1 VRVEKAKRDVN
12 YRYDW
17 SARSAFDTIDTI
29 REYFLNHRNIQNF
42 LRINGFL
49 ATDAE
54 VIAIIRRLD
63 SDGDSRVAFE
73 EFAEALRPAVPV
85 PSPVPVSSA
94 SNAYE
99 ESKRSSSPLRRT
111 ATSPLRA
118 SELDSRPS
126 LASSYVPS
134 SPVRAATL
142 TVPASTYLVATSS
155 PSRRY
160 SPLKLDDENELV
172 RAFKE
177 QIALENELEDAKNRL
192 AQQSDFNLPDAFDL
206 LDRLLL
212 GSVSS
217 TEIADTLASFGVYAL
232 SEDVFLFVKRYDR
245 NLDGRLGFNEFSS
258 AFMPKL
264 ASLATTL

>member
-1 VRVEKAKRDVN
+1 MRVEKAKRDVN
-12 YRYDW
+12 LRYDW
-17 SARSAFDTIDTI
+17 TARAAFETIDTI

-63 SDGDSRVAFE
+63 SDGDSRVALE
-73 EFAEALRPAVPV
+73 EFTEAVRPAVPV
-85 PSPVPVSSA
+85 PSPLPVSSA
-94 SNAYE
+94 SIAYE

-118 SELDSRPS
+118 ADLDYRESRSS

-142 TVPASTYLVATSS
+142 TVPASTYLAATSS

-192 AQQSDFNLPDAFDL
+192 AQ
-206 LDRLLL
+206 
-212 GSVSS
+212 
-217 TEIADTLASFGVYAL
+217 
-232 SEDVFLFVKRYDR
+232 
-245 NLDGRLGFNEFSS
+245 
-258 AFMPKL
+258 
-264 ASLATTL
+264 